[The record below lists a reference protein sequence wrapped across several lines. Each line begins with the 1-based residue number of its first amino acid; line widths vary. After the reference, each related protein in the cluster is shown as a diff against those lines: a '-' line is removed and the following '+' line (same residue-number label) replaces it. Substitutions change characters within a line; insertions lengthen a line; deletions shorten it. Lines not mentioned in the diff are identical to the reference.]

1 MNIEFIMRV
10 AQIAHGYDK
19 AEQGV
24 RHHHGFRPLPCRLS
38 WRRS

>member
-24 RHHHGFRPLPCRLS
+24 RHHQGFRPLPCRLS